1 MKLRADN
8 EEITRFD
15 ERLLGKA
22 RAMFKNM
29 YLLKGVGLAAPQLGI
44 NERLI
49 VLNDMGGKG
58 KGNPKHELVLVNPEV
73 SVCEGDID

>member
-15 ERLLGKA
+15 EGLLGKA

-58 KGNPKHELVLVNPEV
+58 KGNPTHELVLVNPEV